1 MLLLFMNK
9 SITGYLTLLT
19 LFNSMEEH
27 RPPRT
32 TQHTDVV
39 TKQPIEAIHKFD
51 QLSAQFCQLELQ
63 SERNLLS
70 VQY

>member
-1 MLLLFMNK
+1 
-9 SITGYLTLLT
+9 
-19 LFNSMEEH
+19 MEEH

-51 QLSAQFCQLELQ
+51 QLSAQFCQLELL